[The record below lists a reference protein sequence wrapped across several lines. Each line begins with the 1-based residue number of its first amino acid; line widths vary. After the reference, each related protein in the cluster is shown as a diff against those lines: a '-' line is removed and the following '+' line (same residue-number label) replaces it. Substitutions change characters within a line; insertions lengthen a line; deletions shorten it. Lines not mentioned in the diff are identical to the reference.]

1 MINTDFLRKIL
12 QFVFILSAILILGCQ
27 SDMEPNEC
35 YEIEVIGQDRCGGG
49 LLVSVK
55 NSKALGE
62 TITYYDGNSYS
73 NVIRIF
79 TLVSILE
86 SRIGFVRIRDFDPN
100 EDEKNFARICQGL
113 YAPYPVPS
121 KVATFW
127 SEEPC

>member
-1 MINTDFLRKIL
+1 METLNIIRKTLLFASVCIL
-12 QFVFILSAILILGCQ
+12 LSGCQ
-27 SDMEPNEC
+27 SDMEPIDC

-73 NVIRIF
+73 NVIKVF
-79 TLVSILE
+79 TLETIPE
-86 SRIGFVRIRDFDPN
+86 SSIGFIRIRDFDPN
-100 EDEKNFARICQGL
+100 TDDNFSGICLAL
-113 YAPYPVPS
+113 YAPFPVPI

>member
-1 MINTDFLRKIL
+1 MITLNLIRNTLLFAIVTASIL
-12 QFVFILSAILILGCQ
+12 LSGCQ
-27 SDMEPNEC
+27 SDMEPIDC

-62 TITYYDGNSYS
+62 TITYYNGNSYS

-79 TLVSILE
+79 TLVSIPE

-100 EDEKNFARICQGL
+100 KDEKNFARICQGL

>member
-1 MINTDFLRKIL
+1 MLTTDLLHRTLHFA
-12 QFVFILSAILILGCQ
+12 FVLCAILISGCQ
-27 SDMEPNEC
+27 SDIDPNGC

-55 NSKALGE
+55 NSKAFGQS
-62 TITYYDGNSYS
+62 ITYYDGNSHT
-73 NVIRIF
+73 NVIRVF
-79 TLVSILE
+79 TLVSIPE

-100 EDEKNFARICQGL
+100 TDEKNFARICQWL
-113 YAPYPVPS
+113 YAPFPVPT

>member
-1 MINTDFLRKIL
+1 MITLKLFRKTLLFAIASGCIL
-12 QFVFILSAILILGCQ
+12 LSGCQ
-27 SDMEPNEC
+27 SDMEPVDC
-35 YEIEVIGQDRCGGG
+35 YEIEVIGLDRCGGG

-73 NVIRIF
+73 HVIRIF
-79 TLVSILE
+79 TLVSIPE

-100 EDEKNFARICQGL
+100 EDGKNFARICQWL

-127 SEEPC
+127 SEEAC

>member
-1 MINTDFLRKIL
+1 MIDKDLFRRTL
-12 QFVFILSAILILGCQ
+12 QLVFILSAILISGCQ
-27 SDMEPNEC
+27 SDIEPVDC

-55 NSKALGE
+55 NSKAFGE
-62 TITYYDGNSYS
+62 TITYFDGNSYS

-79 TLVSILE
+79 TLVSIPE

-100 EDEKNFARICQGL
+100 EDEKNFARICQLL
-113 YAPYPVPS
+113 YAPYPVLT

-127 SEEPC
+127 SEDPC